1 MPFCRVRIFTLLTA
15 PLAVAVFAA
24 CLDTG
29 GAAGTPIGASG
40 SYEERI
46 EEISGPVLTLGA
58 SVSSSMEDAVNLIGD
73 APAPPEHAGV
83 LLNLNRDA
91 QKLSDDAQTAVFR
104 LSVLG
109 PPDSCLDFHR
119 KRSEALLLF
128 GQMGFEYA
136 LATSTGENTA
146 ARINLDFLERGDK
159 YRGDAQAA
167 SLEAEAL
174 KEQCEA

>member
-1 MPFCRVRIFTLLTA
+1 M
-15 PLAVAVFAA
+15 
-24 CLDTG
+24 
-29 GAAGTPIGASG
+29 AAGTPIGGSG
-40 SYEERI
+40 SYEERVD
-46 EEISGPVLTLGA
+46 EISRPVLTLGA
-58 SVSSSMEDAVNLIGD
+58 SVSSDMEDAVSLIGD

-91 QKLSDDAQTAVFR
+91 QKLSADAQSAVFR

-119 KRSEALLLF
+119 KHAEVLLLF

-136 LATSTGENTA
+136 LATSAGENTV
-146 ARINLDFLERGDK
+146 ARINLDFLERGDE
-159 YRGDAQAA
+159 YLGDAQAA
-167 SLEAEAL
+167 LLEAEAL

>member
-1 MPFCRVRIFTLLTA
+1 MSLCRRIFTLLTV

-29 GAAGTPIGASG
+29 RAAGTPIGASG
-40 SYEERI
+40 SYEERV

-58 SVSSSMEDAVNLIGD
+58 SVSSDMEGAVSLIGD

-91 QKLSDDAQTAVFR
+91 QKLSADAQTAVFR
-104 LSVLG
+104 LSGLG

-119 KRSEALLLF
+119 KHSEVLFLL

-136 LATSTGENTA
+136 LATSAGESTA
-146 ARINLDFLERGDK
+146 ARINLDFLDRGDK
-159 YRGDAQAA
+159 YRGDAEAA
-167 SLEAEAL
+167 LIEVEAL